1 VSCPFGEYNRFDADL
16 LGSLGLLPWNTQ
28 GLDIAPERCWPHY
41 KAFQRLSQKM
51 PGSDR
56 GLEPGACRA
65 RAAPL
70 GHEGID
76 HGDVVGRYERLS
88 ENNRHV
94 ACRGLRDRVG
104 FMRNVDE

>member
-28 GLDIAPERCWPHY
+28 GLDIAPERCWPRY

-51 PGSDR
+51 LGSDR

-65 RAAPL
+65 RPL
-70 GHEGID
+70 HSVMKGSTTVMSSEDTSAFLKTID
-76 HGDVVGRYERLS
+76 TSHVV
-88 ENNRHV
+88 
-94 ACRGLRDRVG
+94 GLRDRVC
-104 FMRNVDE
+104 FMRNVNE